1 MALFQKAPRTVE
13 EAEQYKPLDIGPED
27 VLEMSE
33 EDWYEKVYRG
43 EDVPQLTIRAVV
55 VGSLLGFMLAF
66 TNLYIGLKTG
76 WALGVAITACIM
88 SYSIWTLL
96 LKKGIAKSP
105 MTILETNCMQSTA
118 SSAGYSTGGTMVSAI
133 AAMLLLS
140 VTPDNPLG
148 VHIDP
153 WRR

>member
-13 EAEQYKPLDIGPED
+13 EAEQYKPLDIGPEE

-33 EDWYEKVYRG
+33 EEWYEKIYQG

-88 SYSIWTLL
+88 WCIVMSCGSVKPTLMHYAKRPCKGAACMCSL
-96 LKKGIAKSP
+96 LW
-105 MTILETNCMQSTA
+105 M
-118 SSAGYSTGGTMVSAI
+118 Y
-133 AAMLLLS
+133 
-140 VTPDNPLG
+140 
-148 VHIDP
+148 
-153 WRR
+153 